1 VSRDDW
7 PLEPGERVLLERR
20 PDAADVPLSALG
32 FAVIAVVIAAGFW
45 WLAGLPNL
53 TIGRAGVLLVVAV
66 VLGGRL
72 AWGEVQRRC
81 RRFALTDR
89 RVLARFG
96 VFSRHLSVL
105 PLHRV
110 QHVIVARRFRDR
122 LAGIGTVGLATAG
135 TGSIEVAWI
144 GVRDPE
150 AVLARIEAARTA
162 AAALAAG

>member
-1 VSRDDW
+1 MSRAAW
-7 PLEPGERVLLERR
+7 PLEPGERVLLECR
-20 PDAADVPLSALG
+20 PDVADVPLSAVG
-32 FAVIAVVIAAGFW
+32 FAAIAIVVAAVFW

-53 TIGRAGVLLVVAV
+53 TMGRGGVVAIV
-66 VLGGRL
+66 ILVLAVRL
-72 AWGEVQRRC
+72 VWGEIQRRC
-81 RRFALTDR
+81 RRFVLTDR

-96 VFSRHLSVL
+96 VFRRHLSVL

-110 QHVIVARRFRDR
+110 QHLVLARRFRDR

-162 AAALAAG
+162 LATAD